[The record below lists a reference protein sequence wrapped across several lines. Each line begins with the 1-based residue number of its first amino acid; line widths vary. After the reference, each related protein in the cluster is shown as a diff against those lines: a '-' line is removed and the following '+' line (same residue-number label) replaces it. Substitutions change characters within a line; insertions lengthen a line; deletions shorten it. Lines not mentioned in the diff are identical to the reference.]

1 MLSHCQT
8 KMYVLIRIYIQ
19 YCLRCY
25 IYALEEIQYVIATI
39 LPPIQLPT

>member
-8 KMYVLIRIYIQ
+8 KMYVLIHIYIQ
-19 YCLRCY
+19 YCLR
-25 IYALEEIQYVIATI
+25 YALEEIQYVIATI

>member
-1 MLSHCQT
+1 MFSHYRT
-8 KMYVLIRIYIQ
+8 KMYVLICIYIQ

-25 IYALEEIQYVIATI
+25 VYALGEIQYVITTI